1 MWRPNF
7 KQLLCFLIIGCLSTA
22 FASVT
27 DNAPNYKV
35 LTKGRIEWLIPE
47 KFNTETPIIKASLD
61 ISERSL
67 DELERN
73 LIYKTSDRIHLI
85 VFENYNDYQR
95 HFANK
100 SDLRYLKNPYF
111 ETNIIG
117 SVYQPILLTGNNIDI

>member
-27 DNAPNYKV
+27 DNAHNYKV

-47 KFNTETPIIKASLD
+47 KFNTETPIIKASFD

-67 DELERN
+67 D
-73 LIYKTSDRIHLI
+73 
-85 VFENYNDYQR
+85 
-95 HFANK
+95 
-100 SDLRYLKNPYF
+100 
-111 ETNIIG
+111 
-117 SVYQPILLTGNNIDI
+117 